1 MSNMTSY
8 TVIGTTDENT
18 TCDCCGKSNLK
29 MTVVLRDEAGE
40 VVFFGRSCAAKATG
54 WKSAYLS
61 REILAADSRVAAA
74 REGLARWSRY
84 LLADGSVDVAAY
96 LRNNPHMDKYNV
108 SHGEHAEQILGF
120 IAKYRA
126 EAEIPRQGVAA

>member
-1 MSNMTSY
+1 MSNMTKY
-8 TVIGTTDENT
+8 TVAGTTDENT

-29 MTVVLRDEAGE
+29 MTVVLRDEDGE
-40 VVFFGRSCAAKATG
+40 FHFFGRSCAARATG

-61 REILAADSRVAAA
+61 REILSADSRANAA
-74 REGLARWSRY
+74 REALVRWSRY
-84 LLADGSVDVAAY
+84 LTADGVDVAAY

-108 SHGEHAEQILGF
+108 SHGEHAQQILGF

-126 EAEIPRQGVAA
+126 EVESVRSA